1 MLTIVGHRSHQRL
14 PAAASLFQISELK
27 YKSTDLGSI
36 AFQLYTPLAPPAP
49 PSIKTPA
56 EEGGCAAM
64 VRKRSPIVR
73 KALDLIAL
81 GFSTRVA
88 KVRRP
93 IARKLLLLKRTKRFN
108 LLRHYNYSFIAEYE
122 FSPSN
127 SQLFRRPCAPP
138 KKRSRFLSLL
148 CGGDGAESV
157 AEGGVFQDELEMLS
171 PGGAFRDE
179 LLYDDDGIGREL
191 SREFSEY
198 GDEEDGTVDQRA
210 ERFIEKFYEEM
221 RNQRRES
228 DAAREHAI

>member
-1 MLTIVGHRSHQRL
+1 KKGHHSHQRL

-27 YKSTDLGSI
+27 NKSTDRGSI
-36 AFQLYTPLAPPAP
+36 AFQLHTPLAPPAP

-64 VRKRSPIVR
+64 GRKRSPIVR
-73 KALDLIAL
+73 KALDLIAHS
-81 GFSTRVA
+81 FSTRVA
-88 KVRRP
+88 KARRP

-108 LLRHYNYSFIAEYE
+108 LLRHYNYAFVAEYE

-127 SQLFRRPCAPP
+127 SPLFRRPRPPP
-138 KKRSRFLSLL
+138 KQRCRFLSLL

-157 AEGGVFQDELEMLS
+157 DELEMLS
-171 PGGAFRDE
+171 PGGAFRDQ

-210 ERFIEKFYEEM
+210 ERFIAKFYEEM
-221 RNQRRES
+221 RNQKQES
-228 DAAREHAI
+228 DAAREHAV

>member
-1 MLTIVGHRSHQRL
+1 
-14 PAAASLFQISELK
+14 
-27 YKSTDLGSI
+27 
-36 AFQLYTPLAPPAP
+36 
-49 PSIKTPA
+49 
-56 EEGGCAAM
+56 M

-108 LLRHYNYSFIAEYE
+108 LLRHYNYAFITEYE

-127 SQLFRRPCAPP
+127 SPP
-138 KKRSRFLSLL
+138 KKRSRLLSLL

-157 AEGGVFQDELEMLS
+157 ADGGVFHDELEMLS
-171 PGGAFRDE
+171 PGGAFRDQ
-179 LLYDDDGIGREL
+179 LLYDDDGIEREL

-228 DAAREHAI
+228 DAAREHAL